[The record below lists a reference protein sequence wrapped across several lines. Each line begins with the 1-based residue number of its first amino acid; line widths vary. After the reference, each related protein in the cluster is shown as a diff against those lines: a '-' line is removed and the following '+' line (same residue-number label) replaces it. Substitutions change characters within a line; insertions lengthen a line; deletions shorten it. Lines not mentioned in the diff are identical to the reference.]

1 MANEINYNLQL
12 KATNGSIVHDYR
24 TGTLYADQTG
34 SVASGGVQTVTTT
47 AAALAVGSVT
57 TAGFAFFRN
66 NGPTNYVEIG
76 TGTGT
81 NFVAFIKLKA
91 GEAAVCRLGTNA
103 PTGRANTASVGL
115 HYIIMQD

>member
-1 MANEINYNLQL
+1 MANEITYNLQL

-24 TGTLYADQTG
+24 TGTLYADQSG
-34 SVASGGVQTVTTT
+34 SVATGGVQTIGTT
-47 AAALAVGSVT
+47 AEAFTMGDVA

-81 NFVAFIKLKA
+81 NFTAFIKLKS
-91 GEAAVCRLGTNA
+91 GEGAVCRLGTNA
-103 PTGRANTASVGL
+103 PTGKANVSSVNVQYMIL
-115 HYIIMQD
+115 QD